1 MKLAKNE
8 LRISITAACNM
19 KCVYCHNEGNTKMAM
34 LTKEQIREIVEASK
48 DFGLKKIRI
57 TGGEPLVSPYVEEIC
72 QMLTEEYGIS
82 VEMNTNGIEIEKLLR
97 MIKKGWLKKVVI
109 GMDYFDK
116 EISKN
121 SPVGK
126 SSATI
131 KNNILE
137 IKKTGCE
144 VRIATVYNDD
154 DENTENIVRWAVDND
169 IGVRVLEIVREET
182 DEEYSKRYMNLQKK
196 IAADIELDW
205 HIDSVME
212 ELNGAKDGKV
222 LVKFYHSLC
231 RLGLCNICKK
241 VPFRITSSGIARPCI
256 LTSST
261 DVDLFD
267 GNIRENITKVMKQET
282 NINKIRNSE
291 VIIK

>member
-1 MKLAKNE
+1 MELAKNE

-116 EISKN
+116 EVSKN

-126 SSATI
+126 SSAII
-131 KNNILE
+131 KNNKNSIVMDMITDTIENDIASNLTE
-137 IKKTGCE
+137 IK
-144 VRIATVYNDD
+144 
-154 DENTENIVRWAVDND
+154 NTSIPSDF
-169 IGVRVLEIVREET
+169 I
-182 DEEYSKRYMNLQKK
+182 S
-196 IAADIELDW
+196 
-205 HIDSVME
+205 
-212 ELNGAKDGKV
+212 
-222 LVKFYHSLC
+222 KFY
-231 RLGLCNICKK
+231 I
-241 VPFRITSSGIARPCI
+241 
-256 LTSST
+256 
-261 DVDLFD
+261 
-267 GNIRENITKVMKQET
+267 
-282 NINKIRNSE
+282 IN
-291 VIIK
+291 

>member
-1 MKLAKNE
+1 MELAKNE

-19 KCVYCHNEGNTKMAM
+19 KCVYCHNEGNTKMAI
-34 LTKEQIREIVEASK
+34 LTKEQIRKIVEASK

-82 VEMNTNGIEIEKLLR
+82 VEMNTNGIEIEKLLGI
-97 MIKKGWLKKVVI
+97 IKKGWLKKVVI

-126 SSATI
+126 SSDTI

-154 DENTENIVRWAVDND
+154 ENTENIVKWAVDND
-169 IGVRVLEIVREET
+169 IGVRVLEIVREEI
-182 DEEYSKRYMNLQKK
+182 DEEYSKRYINLQKK
-196 IAADIELDW
+196 IANDIELNW

-212 ELNGAKDGKV
+212 ELNGAKDVG
-222 LVKFYHSLC
+222 
-231 RLGLCNICKK
+231 
-241 VPFRITSSGIARPCI
+241 
-256 LTSST
+256 
-261 DVDLFD
+261 
-267 GNIRENITKVMKQET
+267 
-282 NINKIRNSE
+282 
-291 VIIK
+291 

>member
-1 MKLAKNE
+1 
-8 LRISITAACNM
+8 
-19 KCVYCHNEGNTKMAM
+19 
-34 LTKEQIREIVEASK
+34 
-48 DFGLKKIRI
+48 
-57 TGGEPLVSPYVEEIC
+57 
-72 QMLTEEYGIS
+72 MLTEEYRIS
-82 VEMNTNGIEIEKLLR
+82 VEMNTNGIEIEKLLGI
-97 MIKKGWLKKVVI
+97 IKKGWLKKVVI

-126 SSATI
+126 SSDTI

-154 DENTENIVRWAVDND
+154 ENTENIVKWAVDND
-169 IGVRVLEIVREET
+169 IGVRVLEIVREEI
-182 DEEYSKRYMNLQKK
+182 DEEYSKRYINLQKK
-196 IAADIELDW
+196 IANDIELNW

-212 ELNGAKDGKV
+212 ELNGDKDGKV

-256 LTSST
+256 LTSAT

-267 GNIRENITKVMKQET
+267 GNIQENITKVMQQEID
-282 NINKIRNSE
+282 INKIRNSE

>member
-1 MKLAKNE
+1 MELAKNE

-19 KCVYCHNEGNTKMAM
+19 KCVYCHNEGNTKMAI
-34 LTKEQIREIVEASK
+34 LTKEQIRKIVEASK
-48 DFGLKKIRI
+48 DFGLKKIKI

-82 VEMNTNGIEIEKLLR
+82 VEMNTNGIEIEKLLGI
-97 MIKKGWLKKVVI
+97 IKKGWLKKVVI

-126 SSATI
+126 SSDTI

-154 DENTENIVRWAVDND
+154 ENTENIVKWAVDND
-169 IGVRVLEIVREET
+169 IGVRVLEIVREEI
-182 DEEYSKRYMNLQKK
+182 DEEYSKRYINLQKK
-196 IAADIELDW
+196 IANDIELNW

-256 LTSST
+256 LTSAT

-267 GNIRENITKVMKQET
+267 GNIQENITKVMQQEID
-282 NINKIRNSE
+282 INKIRNSE

>member
-1 MKLAKNE
+1 MELAKNE

-19 KCVYCHNEGNTKMAM
+19 KCVYCHNEGNTKMAI
-34 LTKEQIREIVEASK
+34 LTKEQIRKIVEASK

-82 VEMNTNGIEIEKLLR
+82 VEMNTNGIEIEKLLGI
-97 MIKKGWLKKVVI
+97 IKKGWLKKVVI

-126 SSATI
+126 SSDTI

-154 DENTENIVRWAVDND
+154 ENTENIVKWAVDND
-169 IGVRVLEIVREET
+169 IGVRVLEIVREEI
-182 DEEYSKRYMNLQKK
+182 DEEYSKRYINLQKK
-196 IAADIELDW
+196 IANDIELNW

-212 ELNGAKDGKV
+212 ELNGSKDGKV

-256 LTSST
+256 LTSAT

-267 GNIRENITKVMKQET
+267 GNIQENITKVMQQEID
-282 NINKIRNSE
+282 INKIRNSE

>member
-1 MKLAKNE
+1 MELAKNE

-19 KCVYCHNEGNTKMAM
+19 KCVYCHNEGNTKMAI
-34 LTKEQIREIVEASK
+34 LTKEQIRKIVEASK

-82 VEMNTNGIEIEKLLR
+82 VEMNTNGIEIEKLLGI
-97 MIKKGWLKKVVI
+97 IKKGWLKKVVI

-126 SSATI
+126 SSDTI

-154 DENTENIVRWAVDND
+154 ENTENIVKWAVDND
-169 IGVRVLEIVREET
+169 IGVRVLEIVREEI
-182 DEEYSKRYMNLQKK
+182 DEEYSKRYINLQKK
-196 IAADIELDW
+196 IANDIELNW

-256 LTSST
+256 LTSAT

-267 GNIRENITKVMKQET
+267 GNIQENITKVMQQEID
-282 NINKIRNSE
+282 INKIRNSE